1 MSSPCISDCIEDVAR
16 LPVRPTYVRLYR
28 WPESEAEFLNPNMR
42 RGPGAHPRVVDS
54 VWCRQMYL
62 RSYTFSRKETV
73 LEKTKKSFGK
83 ARETVK
89 NKSIRMKTGKG
100 KNGIPCRRKCLVLRR
115 AKEVTCAGLFSI
127 FKRLLACTT
136 KVDVADHQTRT

>member
-1 MSSPCISDCIEDVAR
+1 MSSPCISHCINDVVR
-16 LPVRPTYVRLYR
+16 LPVRPTYARLYR
-28 WPESEAEFLNPNMR
+28 WPQSEAEFLGSKMR
-42 RGPGAHPRVVDS
+42 RGPGAHPGVVDS

-89 NKSIRMKTGKG
+89 NKSVRIKTGKG
-100 KNGIPCRRKCLVLRR
+100 RNGILCRKKCLVLRR
-115 AKEVTCAGLFSI
+115 AKEVTYAGFISI

-136 KVDVADHQTRT
+136 KVDLAGR